1 VRRSAIGAAEKGKD
15 GATAKGTVTTRD
27 NGASRQEG
35 RAMAN
40 GAQGAQSKG
49 NNGFLIGGGILLVL
63 LLIFIFQNTA
73 DTQFKFLFWSFTL
86 PLWLVLVITALVA
99 FVILMWRRHKRRQA
113 RRDGR

>member
-1 VRRSAIGAAEKGKD
+1 VQ
-15 GATAKGTVTTRD
+15 GTR
-27 NGASRQEG
+27 
-35 RAMAN
+35 
-40 GAQGAQSKG
+40 SKG

-99 FVILMWRRHKRRQA
+99 FVIGQFALMWRRHKRRQA
-113 RRDGR
+113 RRDAR